1 MACPREV
8 LHISG
13 DGWSPAQTLGRR
25 GEPKILQRCCAS
37 SWTQGVLAGLPLGI
51 PGIGLEME
59 GAVQH
64 APQSGRQSI
73 NVLYLK
79 ESRSRG
85 RDAHSNTFCVLIAK
99 ATKSTCLKCRA
110 RVL

>member
-13 DGWSPAQTLGRR
+13 DGWSPAQTLGRN

-51 PGIGLEME
+51 PGMGLEME

-73 NVLYLK
+73 FILYLK

>member
-13 DGWSPAQTLGRR
+13 DGWRPAQTLGRN

-51 PGIGLEME
+51 PGMGLEME

-73 NVLYLK
+73 FVLYLK

>member
-8 LHISG
+8 LHISS

-37 SWTQGVLAGLPLGI
+37 SCTQGVLAGLPLGI
-51 PGIGLEME
+51 PGIGVEME

>member
-1 MACPREV
+1 MAWPRV
-8 LHISG
+8 SPHISR
-13 DGWSPAQTLGRR
+13 DGCRPAHTLGREL
-25 GEPKILQRCCAS
+25 EPKILQRCCAS
-37 SWTQGVLAGLPLGI
+37 NCTQGVLAGLPLGI
-51 PGIGLEME
+51 PGMGLEME

-73 NVLYLK
+73 FVLYLK

-85 RDAHSNTFCVLIAK
+85 RDGHSNTFCVLIAK
-99 ATKSTCLKCRA
+99 AAKSACLKCRA

>member
-13 DGWSPAQTLGRR
+13 DGWSPAQTLGRN

-51 PGIGLEME
+51 PGMGLEME

-73 NVLYLK
+73 FVLYLK

-99 ATKSTCLKCRA
+99 AAKSTCLKCRA

>member
-8 LHISG
+8 LHISS
-13 DGWSPAQTLGRR
+13 DGWSPAQTLGRN

-51 PGIGLEME
+51 PGMGLEME

-73 NVLYLK
+73 FVLYLK
-79 ESRSRG
+79 ESCSRG

-99 ATKSTCLKCRA
+99 AAKSTCLKCRA

>member
-13 DGWSPAQTLGRR
+13 DGWSPAQTLGRN

-51 PGIGLEME
+51 PGMGLEME

-73 NVLYLK
+73 FVLYLK

>member
-1 MACPREV
+1 MASVREV
-8 LHISG
+8 LHISS
-13 DGWSPAQTLGRR
+13 DGCKLAHTLGRS

-37 SWTQGVLAGLPLGI
+37 SCTQGVLAGLPLGI

-64 APQSGRQSI
+64 APQSERQSI
-73 NVLYLK
+73 YVRYLK

-99 ATKSTCLKCRA
+99 ATKSSCLKCRA